1 MNRGGQDRACKMP
14 RQSTVLSKHSEASE
28 TSETRCSQGVRKHQA
43 SSRRRTT
50 ADAASALAAFL
61 LALTLPHVYMP
72 YADTVGIRRMPAAAL
87 LLAATLAAHV
97 QASSCATVT
106 SAHKDK
112 DTVQD
117 TLIAPIRNKLLQ
129 LETEGAR
136 SEADLRDAIT
146 ANTLA
151 GNIGAALAAMRQL
164 LARYPRAVRGED
176 LYKAAL
182 LAKSMGEEEEA
193 TASLMQYLQSVGW
206 TSVSSL
212 SFLGT
217 LLFEQGRFAEAEGAF
232 KLSIRLGARN
242 PPIHTMSML
251 VSTAL
256 RRGNHAHAQAV
267 YAALLGHSVTVRR
280 AATVGTVGHARAIP
294 LDFGVLRIKAAG
306 DGGTGLVGE
315 GGGDGYVGG
324 AGGELRGGD
333 GFVDAQL
340 FAHLAHSWGQGGLGG
355 GREVERLQVEAEIRA
370 QQFPSVCAGRP
381 LVLHDLGDRKS
392 GWGMGSMMHELVLVF
407 FG

>member
-1 MNRGGQDRACKMP
+1 MSVD
-14 RQSTVLSKHSEASE
+14 
-28 TSETRCSQGVRKHQA
+28 
-43 SSRRRTT
+43 
-50 ADAASALAAFL
+50 
-61 LALTLPHVYMP
+61 
-72 YADTVGIRRMPAAAL
+72 
-87 LLAATLAAHV
+87 
-97 QASSCATVT
+97 
-106 SAHKDK
+106 KDK

-151 GNIGAALAAMRQL
+151 GNIGAALAAMRLL
-164 LARYPRAVRGED
+164 LARYPLAVRGED

-193 TASLMQYLQSVGW
+193 TARLMEYLQFVGW

-256 RRGNHAHAQAV
+256 RRGNRAHAQAV

-280 AATVGTVGHARAIP
+280 AATVGTVGDARAIP
-294 LDFGVLRIKAAG
+294 LDFGVLQINVAG
-306 DGGTGLVGE
+306 QRGTGLVGE
-315 GGGDGYVGG
+315 SGGDGY
-324 AGGELRGGD
+324 
-333 GFVDAQL
+333 AQRL
-340 FAHLAHSWGQGGLGG
+340 APRAHSRGQGGLGG
-355 GREVERLQVEAEIRA
+355 GREVERVLVEAEIRA

-392 GWGMGSMMHELVLVF
+392 GWGMGSMMHELVLNF
-407 FG
+407 LF

>member
-1 MNRGGQDRACKMP
+1 L
-14 RQSTVLSKHSEASE
+14 LSKHSEALE
-28 TSETRCSQGVRKHQA
+28 TSDPRCSQGVRKHQA
-43 SSRRRTT
+43 SSRRRTA
-50 ADAASALAAFL
+50 ADAASALAVFL
-61 LALTLPHVYMP
+61 LAVTLPHAYTP
-72 YADTVGIRRMPAAAL
+72 YADTAGIRRMPAAAL
-87 LLAATLAAHV
+87 LLSVTLAAHV
-97 QASSCATVT
+97 PASSCATVM
-106 SAHKDK
+106 SVDKDK

-151 GNIGAALAAMRQL
+151 GNIGAALAAMRLL
-164 LARYPRAVRGED
+164 LARYPLAVRGED

-193 TASLMQYLQSVGW
+193 TARLMEYLQFVGW

-256 RRGNHAHAQAV
+256 RRGNRAHAQAV

-280 AATVGTVGHARAIP
+280 AATVGTVGDARAIP
-294 LDFGVLRIKAAG
+294 LDFGVLQINVAG
-306 DGGTGLVGE
+306 QRGTGLVGE
-315 GGGDGYVGG
+315 SGGDGYVGG
-324 AGGELRGGD
+324 GGGYVRGGD
-333 GFVDAQL
+333 GFVDEQL
-340 FAHLAHSWGQGGLGG
+340 LAHLAHSRGQGGLGG
-355 GREVERLQVEAEIRA
+355 GREVERVLVEAEIRA

-392 GWGMGSMMHELVLVF
+392 GWGMGSMMHELVLNF
-407 FG
+407 LF